1 MEELRIDITNNKIMT
16 KEEIFEGIKKDVL
29 KYRADNK
36 VIKMMPGN
44 DVPSVIDVERLCSQ
58 PVEGLL
64 YDLDLDEAS
73 LATLYKDKPLMYANM
88 MAINTVIRHLM
99 KKIN

>member
-1 MEELRIDITNNKIMT
+1 MT

-36 VIKMMPGN
+36 IIKMMSGN
-44 DVPSVIDVERLCSQ
+44 DVPSVIDVESLCSQ

-64 YDLDLDEAS
+64 YDLDLDEAELS
-73 LATLYKDKPLMYANM
+73 ALYKDKPLMYANM

-99 KKIN
+99 NNKNQK

>member
-1 MEELRIDITNNKIMT
+1 MT

-29 KYRADNK
+29 KYRGENK
-36 VIKMMPGN
+36 IIKMMTGN
-44 DVPSVIDVERLCSQ
+44 DVPSVIDVEKLCSQ

-64 YDLDLDEAS
+64 YDLDLDEAELS
-73 LATLYKDKPLMYANM
+73 TLYKDKPLMYASM

-99 KKIN
+99 NKISNK